1 MTMIV
6 QLIILAIKEIMMI
19 LVIIIEKK
27 TMILVEMKQ

>member
-6 QLIILAIKEIMMI
+6 QLIILAIKEIRMI